1 MGRKDHGK
9 EQELIARVFEE
20 HGAMIFNFAMRL
32 SGNQAVAEDLM
43 SETIIQSV
51 SALGR
56 LRDSALERTFLR
68 RITLNLY
75 RRTAR
80 RRTWTISA
88 DLPSAP
94 FEREAV
100 LAIEGAYVKL
110 PQKLQEAFVLVKAE
124 GLTAREAAAVLR
136 IPQGTVQARVH
147 EAVRLIRLE
156 LGVEVGARG
165 EYVEVSL

>member
-1 MGRKDHGK
+1 
-9 EQELIARVFEE
+9 
-20 HGAMIFNFAMRL
+20 MIFNFAMRL

>member
-1 MGRKDHGK
+1 MGHKDLGK
-9 EQELIARVFEE
+9 EQQLIARVFEE

-32 SGNQAVAEDLM
+32 CGNRTVAEDLM
-43 SETIIQSV
+43 SETILQSV

-80 RRTWTISA
+80 RRTWEISSE
-88 DLPSAP
+88 LPSVP
-94 FEREAV
+94 FEREGV
-100 LAIEGAYVKL
+100 LAIEQAYSRLPRKL
-110 PQKLQEAFVLVKAE
+110 KEAFVLVKAE

-136 IPQGTVQARVH
+136 APQGTVQARVH

>member
-1 MGRKDHGK
+1 
-9 EQELIARVFEE
+9 
-20 HGAMIFNFAMRL
+20 MIFNFAMRL
-32 SGNQAVAEDLM
+32 CGNRTGAEDLM
-43 SETIIQSV
+43 SETILQSV

-80 RRTWTISA
+80 RRTWEISSE
-88 DLPSAP
+88 LPSVP
-94 FEREAV
+94 FEREGV
-100 LAIEGAYVKL
+100 LAIEQAYSRLPRKL
-110 PQKLQEAFVLVKAE
+110 KEAFVLVKAE

-136 IPQGTVQARVH
+136 APQGTVQARVH